1 MNERLTF
8 CLHFAKSS
16 KMLNLG
22 AADLIEIHTE
32 TATLWGTKIS
42 GEKTKEQ
49 MGKLFTK
56 ISYVSFLFCHFHFKN
71 NPPVKFKLIKK

>member
-22 AADLIEIHTE
+22 AADLIETHTE
-32 TATLWGTKIS
+32 TATL
-42 GEKTKEQ
+42 
-49 MGKLFTK
+49 
-56 ISYVSFLFCHFHFKN
+56 
-71 NPPVKFKLIKK
+71 